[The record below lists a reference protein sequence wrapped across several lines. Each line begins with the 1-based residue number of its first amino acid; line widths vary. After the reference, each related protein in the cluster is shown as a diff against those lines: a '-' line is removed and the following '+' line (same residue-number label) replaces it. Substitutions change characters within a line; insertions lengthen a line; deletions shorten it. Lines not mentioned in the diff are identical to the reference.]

1 MSSYKK
7 PTSGKTLLNKSEH
20 DFRENFVADDY
31 FLRQES
37 QSNSFQVW
45 DPVKNNEENSVG
57 NAPRDSDS
65 FMPNSQDQN
74 QITAQQEESLES
86 LGEEYK
92 KGFEAGNTAA
102 EEKLRSQS
110 EQVDTLLNALSEGH
124 CDTMEFYNPLKILAV
139 KIAEAVLKT
148 DLEESKASIEKIS
161 QELIDSFSLLKDEAV
176 RLFLSP
182 EDLNKLSAE
191 FKDRHSNVEFI
202 ADRKLSRGSSY
213 AEMNDRL
220 VTDFSEE
227 RLTKVI
233 QQVLPHDKG

>member
-1 MSSYKK
+1 MSSYKQ
-7 PTSGKTLLNKSEH
+7 PTSGKTLLNESEH

-31 FLRQES
+31 FLRQEN

-45 DPVKNNEENSVG
+45 DPIKNNEANSVG
-57 NAPRDSDS
+57 NTPGNSDA

-74 QITAQQEESLES
+74 QITARQEDSLEP

-92 KGFEAGNTAA
+92 KGFEAGKAEA
-102 EEKLRSQS
+102 EEELRSQS
-110 EQVDTLLNALSEGH
+110 EQVDSLLNALSGGH
-124 CDTMEFYNPLKILAV
+124 CDTMGFYNPLKILAV

-176 RLFLSP
+176 SLFLSP

-191 FKDRHSNVEFI
+191 FKDRHSNIEFI
-202 ADRKLSRGSSY
+202 EDRKLSKGSSY

-220 VTDFSEE
+220 VTDFFEE
-227 RLTKVI
+227 RLAKVI